1 MEILVIYVVQ
11 GAKREIELVN
21 KVVVREL
28 TRTIDTYKNCYEQL
42 CRSRVWNEIALCL
55 FTY

>member
-1 MEILVIYVVQ
+1 MEILVIYVLQ
-11 GAKREIELVN
+11 AAKREIELVN